1 MLGCPSKH
9 LDSPELT
16 RNSLFLL
23 HNLQVYE
30 PPPRLQVS
38 PKDTRRRK
46 VEEGEERE
54 RGREGCLTSERAA
67 TDKETVKGMVGRSR
81 RGRVERRGGR
91 WREIASGALGKGRR
105 MERRR
110 NREGRRQA

>member
-1 MLGCPSKH
+1 M
-9 LDSPELT
+9 
-16 RNSLFLL
+16 
-23 HNLQVYE
+23 
-30 PPPRLQVS
+30 
-38 PKDTRRRK
+38 
-46 VEEGEERE
+46 
-54 RGREGCLTSERAA
+54 TSERAA
-67 TDKETVKGMVGRSR
+67 TDKETVKGMEGR